1 MKFIADCMLGK
12 LAKWLKILGFD
23 TLFFS
28 RIGDDELLSI
38 AQKENR
44 VLLTR
49 DTGLLERAHGHT
61 TLFINSEEYTTQVR
75 QVLDRFCLRDEVSP
89 YSRCIECNLTLKNIS
104 RSKAKNL
111 VTPFVYE
118 SNQAFSLCPR
128 CGRLFWRGTHHKDM
142 ENKISKLVGKR
153 QPG

>member
-1 MKFIADCMLGK
+1 MLGK

-49 DTGLLERAHGHT
+49 DTGLLERAH
-61 TLFINSEEYTTQVR
+61 FVSEMK
-75 QVLDRFCLRDEVSP
+75 SA
-89 YSRCIECNLTLKNIS
+89 LTP
-104 RSKAKNL
+104 A
-111 VTPFVYE
+111 V
-118 SNQAFSLCPR
+118 
-128 CGRLFWRGTHHKDM
+128 
-142 ENKISKLVGKR
+142 
-153 QPG
+153 